1 MVGQPLPHKFRQSHV
16 SKVINLIHFLP
27 KFQTRD
33 SDTQGLML
41 THIYVPTGELIGVGN
56 NPVSILG
63 FNMNSQTLDH
73 GTQGLTSTHI
83 SVPTREL
90 GRQL

>member
-1 MVGQPLPHKFRQSHV
+1 
-16 SKVINLIHFLP
+16 
-27 KFQTRD
+27 
-33 SDTQGLML
+33 ML